1 VTGAESGE
9 YAPKAEEIKELR
21 RITGAGMLDCKKA
34 LVECRGDISSAM
46 DALRKKGLATVSKKA
61 ERTASMG
68 VIESYIH
75 LGGKI
80 GVLVEINCETDFVA
94 KTDEFKTLAREVA
107 MHIAAANPLY
117 VKRDD
122 ISDEALA
129 KEKEIQKE
137 RVKEE
142 GGKKPDNIID
152 KIVEGRM
159 AKYYAEVC
167 LLDQPFIRD
176 ETKKIQDLVNDIIAR
191 VGENIQIRRFSRFQ
205 IGD

>member
-1 VTGAESGE
+1 MTSNECGG
-9 YAPKAEEIKELR
+9 YAPKAEDIKELR

-34 LVECRGDISSAM
+34 LVECTGNITTAIE
-46 DALRKKGLATVSKKA
+46 ALRKKGLATVSKKS

-68 VIESYIH
+68 LVESYIH

-94 KTDEFKTLAREVA
+94 KTDEFKLLVKELA

-117 VKRDD
+117 IKRED
-122 ISDEALA
+122 ISEEVLA

-142 GGKKPDNIID
+142 SGKKPDNILE

-159 AKYYAEVC
+159 GKFYAEVC
-167 LLDQPFIRD
+167 LLEQPFIRD
-176 ETKKIQDLVNDIIAR
+176 DSKKVQDLVNDVISR
-191 VGENIQIRRFSRFQ
+191 VGENIQIKRFARFQ

>member
-1 VTGAESGE
+1 MTSNECGG
-9 YAPKAEEIKELR
+9 YAPKAEDIKELR

-34 LVECRGDISSAM
+34 LVECTGNITTAIE
-46 DALRKKGLATVSKKA
+46 ALRKKGLATVSKKS
-61 ERTASMG
+61 ERTALMG
-68 VIESYIH
+68 LVESYIH

-94 KTDEFKTLAREVA
+94 KTDEFKLLTKELA

-117 VKRDD
+117 IKRED
-122 ISDEALA
+122 ISEEVLA

-142 GGKKPDNIID
+142 SGKKPDNILE

-159 AKYYAEVC
+159 GKFYAEVC
-167 LLDQPFIRD
+167 LLEQPFIRD
-176 ETKKIQDLVNDIIAR
+176 DSKKVQDLVNDVISR
-191 VGENIQIRRFSRFQ
+191 VGENIQIKRFARFQ

>member
-1 VTGAESGE
+1 MTNECEG
-9 YAPKAEEIKELR
+9 YAPKAEDIKELR
-21 RITGAGMLDCKKA
+21 RITGAGMMDCKRA
-34 LVECRGDISSAM
+34 LVECTGNITTAIE
-46 DALRKKGLATVSKKA
+46 ALRKKGLATVSKKA

-68 VIESYIH
+68 LVESYIH

-94 KTDEFKTLAREVA
+94 KTDEFKLLTKELA

-117 VKRDD
+117 VKRED
-122 ISDEALA
+122 IPEEVVA

-152 KIVEGRM
+152 KIVEGRLG
-159 AKYYAEVC
+159 KYYSEVC
-167 LLDQPFIRD
+167 LLEQPFIRD
-176 ETKKIQDLVNDIIAR
+176 DTKKVLDLVNDVIAR
-191 VGENIQIRRFSRFQ
+191 VGENIQIKRFARFQ